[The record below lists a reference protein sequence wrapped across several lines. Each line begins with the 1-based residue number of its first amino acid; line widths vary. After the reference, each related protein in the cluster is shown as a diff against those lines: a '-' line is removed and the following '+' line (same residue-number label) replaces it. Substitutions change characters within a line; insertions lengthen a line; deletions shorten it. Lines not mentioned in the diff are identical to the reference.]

1 MLKRDVKEMVNYL
14 IGERKSFK
22 VTFANGKVEV
32 VEYRGYCWVLG
43 NKGYSNEELIK
54 KMVKFQDNVSKFII
68 RLEVIEEVEEEVEKS
83 LVEEVENLTDDL
95 FQEEDLLYCEEAIER
110 ESNIELK
117 NENEKRILTCAEE
130 SVIFCLQRGIDKK
143 QIAEWLDDVIYD
155 LPEDSSSELFN
166 ILYRVQDNLLFGNEF

>member
-43 NKGYSNEELIK
+43 NKGYSNEGLIK

-117 NENEKRILTCAEE
+117 NENEKRILNCAEE
-130 SVIFCLQRGIDKK
+130 SVIFCLQRRIDKK

-166 ILYRVQDNLLFGNEF
+166 ALYRIQDNLLFGNEL